1 MNSSNVFK
9 SHPLHASHG
18 IIHIL
23 FINNEKQTIII
34 IKVMAQS
41 YANISNDVL
50 LDLEKKTE
58 SICKGSSSYYSSIF
72 KKMSFKNLQNA
83 KILYEFLIT
92 EQNYQNIKLSTK
104 ITHIK
109 AICLFRAYPKIILL

>member
-50 LDLEKKTE
+50 LDLEKRLNLYVKERHLITVQFLKKCLLK
-58 SICKGSSSYYSSIF
+58 ICKMLKF
-72 KKMSFKNLQNA
+72 FMNF
-83 KILYEFLIT
+83 
-92 EQNYQNIKLSTK
+92 
-104 ITHIK
+104 
-109 AICLFRAYPKIILL
+109 